1 MSLTVHS
8 IILICVFG
16 LGTLASLMFLYEKY
30 QQWCWTIIFVL
41 LMAFVFL
48 PPIFP
53 HKFGYW
59 LP

>member
-1 MSLTVHS
+1 
-8 IILICVFG
+8 
-16 LGTLASLMFLYEKY
+16 MFLYEKY